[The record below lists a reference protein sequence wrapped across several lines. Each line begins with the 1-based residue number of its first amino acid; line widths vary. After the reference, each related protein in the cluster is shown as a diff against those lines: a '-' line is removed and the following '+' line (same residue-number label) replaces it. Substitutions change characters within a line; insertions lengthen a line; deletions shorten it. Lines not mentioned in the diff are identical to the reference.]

1 MYMATTARKLWTVE
15 EVQALPP
22 DGNRYEVID
31 GDLLVSPA
39 PVLRHQ
45 KALRN
50 LFLQIDSYCREHA
63 IGSVF
68 FAPVDVIYGPR
79 TMVEPDLLVL
89 PLINGR
95 EPDSVEEAGG
105 LLLVGEVLSPGSAH
119 TDRWR
124 KRLLYQRERVPDY
137 LIIDCDAAMI
147 EQWRPDDERPAVFA
161 ERWEWQPLPGVPP
174 FVLDVVEY
182 FRALGGS
189 G

>member
-1 MYMATTARKLWTVE
+1 MFMATVPKLWTVE
-15 EVQALPP
+15 EVQTLPS

-31 GDLLVSPA
+31 GELLVSPA
-39 PVLRHQ
+39 PILRHQ

-50 LFLQIDSYCREHA
+50 LFLRLESYCRQHA

-68 FAPVDVIYGPR
+68 FAPVDVIYGPH

-89 PLINGR
+89 PLVEGR
-95 EPDSVEEAGG
+95 EPDSVQEAGG
-105 LLLVGEVLSPGSAH
+105 ALLVAEVLSPSTAR

-124 KRLLYQRERVPDY
+124 KRRLYQREHVPDY
-137 LIIDCDAAMI
+137 LIVDCDAAI
-147 EQWRPDDERPAVFA
+147 VEHWRPNDERPAMLA
-161 ERWEWQPLPGVPP
+161 ERWEWQPVAQVSP

-182 FRALGGS
+182 FGTLGGP

>member
-1 MYMATTARKLWTVE
+1 MYMATARKLWTVE
-15 EVQALPP
+15 EVQALPS

-31 GDLLVSPA
+31 GELLVSPA
-39 PVLRHQ
+39 PILRHQ

-50 LFLQIDSYCREHA
+50 LFLHVDAYCRRHS

-89 PLINGR
+89 PLFEGR

-105 LLLVGEVLSPGSAH
+105 LLLVAEVLSPGTAR

-124 KRLLYQRERVPDY
+124 KRLLYQRERVPEY
-137 LIIDCDAAMI
+137 LIVDCDAAI
-147 EQWRPDDERPAVFA
+147 LERWLPDDDRA
-161 ERWEWQPLPGVPP
+161 EVLAEEWRWQPVP
-174 FVLDVVEY
+174 DVPALVVDLVEY
-182 FRALGGS
+182 FSALGGT

>member
-1 MYMATTARKLWTVE
+1 MYMATARKLWTVE
-15 EVQALPP
+15 EVQALPS

-31 GDLLVSPA
+31 GELLESPA
-39 PVLRHQ
+39 PILRHQ

-50 LFLQIDSYCREHA
+50 LFLRVESYCRQHG

-89 PLINGR
+89 PLVDGR

-105 LLLVGEVLSPGSAH
+105 LLLVAEVLSPSTAK

-124 KRLLYQRERVPDY
+124 KRRLYQRERVPEY
-137 LIIDCDAAMI
+137 LIVDCDSAI
-147 EQWRPDDERPAVFA
+147 LEQWRPNDDRPAVLA
-161 ERWEWQPLPGVPP
+161 EEWRWQPVPDVP
-174 FVLDVVEY
+174 ALVVDVVEY
-182 FRALGGS
+182 FGGLGDPG
-189 G
+189 